1 MKKNIIKYENPCKP
15 WTPIRTELLGRFHRQ
30 VSLEILW
37 TAALPRL
44 ATESKSSHALAS
56 RVALL
61 DALLRGADDELL
73 LSEAVRS
80 AMDEFLGIQMVKTH
94 WCESGNT
101 LGQGFR

>member
-1 MKKNIIKYENPCKP
+1 MKFQYEP
-15 WTPIRTELLGRFHRQ
+15 WIHRSVDPAAFWAVFFHRQ
-30 VSLEILW
+30 VSLQILW

-94 WCESGNT
+94 RCESRDFADGI
-101 LGQGFR
+101 LL